1 VSAADHVDVGS
12 DAPAGPLAHVRVL
25 ELQSLGPVP
34 FCGMLLSDLG
44 ADVVRVDRV
53 DNVVGGESPSAQ
65 LDRLARGVLAR
76 GHRSIGI
83 DLKSPEGL
91 ALLLRMVETADVLL
105 EGFRPGVTERLGLG
119 PDACLGRNPRL
130 IYGRATG
137 WGREGPYAASVGHD
151 INYIALSGALW
162 PVGRAGGPP
171 VPPLAYVGDFGGGGF
186 LLALGVC
193 AALYERAASGAGQ
206 VVDAAMVDGSALI
219 SASLHALRA
228 VGEWREERGTNLIDS
243 GAPFYDT
250 YETADGK
257 WVAVGAIEAPFYR
270 ELLKVLE
277 VDEPLEAQMDRSRW
291 PAVHRRFAE
300 VFLRRTRDEWCAAFE
315 GTQACFA
322 PVLTP
327 WEAPEHPHNL
337 ARQTFTSV
345 GGLVQPAPAPRFSR
359 TPARV
364 DRPAPHPGEHTVEL
378 LTEWGCATEEIEQL
392 RDSGAVA

>member
-1 VSAADHVDVGS
+1 MSAADQI
-12 DAPAGPLAHVRVL
+12 DAASNAPSGPLAGIRVF
-25 ELQSLGPVP
+25 ELQGLGPVP

-44 ADVVRVDRV
+44 ADVVRIDRV
-53 DNVVGGESPSAQ
+53 DNVAGAGSPSAQ

-83 DLKSPEGL
+83 DLKSRAGL
-91 ALLLRMVETADVLL
+91 ELLLRMVETADVLL
-105 EGFRPGVTERLGLG
+105 EGFRPGVMERIGLG
-119 PDACLGRNPRL
+119 PDVCLGRNPRL

-137 WGREGPYAASVGHD
+137 WGREGPYATSVGHD

-171 VPPLAYVGDFGGGGF
+171 VPPLAYVGDFGGGGM

-193 AALYERAASGAGQ
+193 AALSERAASGAGQ
-206 VVDAAMVDGSALI
+206 VVDAAMVDGSALL
-219 SASLHALRA
+219 SASLHAVRA
-228 VGEWREERGTNLIDS
+228 VGEWHDERGTNLIDS
-243 GAPFYDT
+243 GAPFYDA

-270 ELLKVLE
+270 DLLKVLD
-277 VDEPLEAQMDRSRW
+277 VDEPPEAQMDRSRW
-291 PAVHRRFAE
+291 PSLHRRFAE
-300 VFLRRTRDEWCAAFE
+300 VFRQQTRDEWCAAFE

-322 PVLTP
+322 PVLSL

-345 GGLVQPAPAPRFSR
+345 DGLVQPAPAPRFSR
-359 TPARV
+359 TPAQV
-364 DRPAPHPGEHTVEL
+364 TRPAPKPGEHTEDL
-378 LTEWGCATEEIEQL
+378 LAEWGLAAEEIERL